1 MIWAESH
8 GEPDVMKSDNK
19 NLLQRSFSAIR
30 WGAIGALGKIFLQF
44 FTQIFLARLLGPTE
58 YGLFAISVLVVSL
71 SNFLSDIGIAYGLIQ
86 KKDVSDSDVR
96 FVFTWQII
104 IGVIISG
111 AISLL
116 AGPVAAMF
124 GEPRAANVI
133 GPLAIVCL
141 INAVTAPSMNLLKR
155 RLDFKRLQTAQL
167 AGYIIGYI
175 VVGVP
180 LALVHPDVSSLVIAW
195 ITQASVA
202 LVIMYSGARHPLKP
216 LLWYAEGFSTVCYGL
231 TVLAT
236 NLTNWS
242 IQNIDRVIIGKVFSV
257 RDIGL
262 YSTAYNLLY
271 TPTTT
276 LLGILQPVFFSS
288 SARLVDQSSAQKG
301 TYLTAQA
308 IIALTLLPAYTMV
321 AMRADDIIHVL
332 YGEAWNAAAPLLVPI
347 AFAMP
352 MVLMWGM
359 STPILWTTGHATR
372 EFKSQLPL
380 AILWTSAAWLASQIS
395 LEAVAWTA
403 FLFSVMRTIIVMGQV
418 CRILAISATMMW
430 QALAPGVLLSMLII
444 SAEQLGRTTVHS
456 ATESSIVS
464 SMICIILSIVVCQLF
479 IMKFRFNYCS
489 EITNSLSSISEK
501 MPRRIR
507 AYINTRMVQK
517 I

>member
-1 MIWAESH
+1 
-8 GEPDVMKSDNK
+8 MKSDSK

-30 WGAIGALGKIFLQF
+30 WGAIGAFGKIFLQF

-58 YGLFAISVLVVSL
+58 YGLFAIGVLVVSL

-86 KKDVSDSDVR
+86 KKEVSDSDVR

-104 IGVIISG
+104 IGIFISA
-111 AISLL
+111 AINLL
-116 AGPVAAMF
+116 AGSVAVMF
-124 GEPRAANVI
+124 GEPRAADVI
-133 GPLAIVCL
+133 GPLALVCL

-175 VVGVP
+175 VVGIP
-180 LALVHPDVSSLVIAW
+180 LAIVQPDVSSLVIAW
-195 ITQASVA
+195 ITQAAAS
-202 LVIMYSGARHPLKP
+202 LVVMYRGARHPLKP
-216 LLWYAEGFSTVCYGL
+216 LLWYAGGFSTVRYGL

-242 IQNIDRVIIGKVFSV
+242 IQNIDRVIIGKIFTA
-257 RDIGL
+257 REIGL

-271 TPTTT
+271 TPTAT

-288 SARLVDQSSAQKG
+288 SARMADQSTVQRG

-308 IIALTLLPAYTMV
+308 VIALTLLPAYTMI

-332 YGEAWNAAAPLLVPI
+332 YGDAWHAAAPLLVPL

-352 MVLMWGM
+352 LMLMWGM
-359 STPILWTTGHATR
+359 STPVLWTTGNATS

-380 AILWTSAAWLASQIS
+380 AFLWASAAWLASQIS
-395 LEAVAWTA
+395 LAAVAWVA
-403 FLFSVMRTIIVMGQV
+403 FLFSVMRTLIVMRQV
-418 CRILAISATMMW
+418 CRILAIPTLVMW
-430 QALAPGVLLSMLII
+430 RAVLPGIVLSILIVSVEQI
-444 SAEQLGRTTVHS
+444 SRITVHRV
-456 ATESSIVS
+456 TESSIVLPI
-464 SMICIILSIVVCQLF
+464 ICTALSLIVCRLF
-479 IMKFRFNYCS
+479 LLKFRFNYCK
-489 EITNSLSSISEK
+489 EISSNLSSIASK
-501 MPRRIR
+501 MPHRIR
-507 AYINTRMVQK
+507 IYINTRMVQK